1 MKMDEFIDKVE
12 SDFVKDDLPEI
23 RPGDKVKVHEQVQEG
38 SKERI
43 QVFEGVLLKK
53 SGSGANK
60 MITVRKHSSG
70 IGVEKTLPIHSPKIE
85 RIELVKKGDSRQA
98 KPYYLRRQRR
108 Y

>member
-1 MKMDEFIDKVE
+1 MDEIMNKVE
-12 SDFVKDDLPEI
+12 RDFLKDDVPDI
-23 RPGDKVKVHEQVQEG
+23 SPGDKVRVHEQVKEG

-43 QVFEGVLLKK
+43 QIFEGVLLKK

-85 RIELVKKGDSRQA
+85 KIELVKKGNSRQA
-98 KPYYLRRQRR
+98 RPYYLRRQRK

>member
-1 MKMDEFIDKVE
+1 MDELINKVE
-12 SDFVKDDLPEI
+12 KDFINDDVPDVS
-23 RPGDKVKVHEQVQEG
+23 PGDKVRVHEHVQEG

-53 SGSGANK
+53 SGSGANT

-85 RIELVKKGDSRQA
+85 KIELVKKGNSRQA
-98 KPYYLRRQRR
+98 RPYYLRRQRK

>member
-1 MKMDEFIDKVE
+1 MDKFIDKVE
-12 SDFVKDDLPEI
+12 DEFIKDDIPDI
-23 RPGDKVKVHEQVQEG
+23 KPGDKVRVHEHVKEG

-43 QVFEGVLLKK
+43 QVFEGVLLKR
-53 SGSGANK
+53 SGSGANE

-85 RIELVKKGDSRQA
+85 KIELVKRGNSRQA
-98 KPYYLRRQRR
+98 RPYYLRRERK

>member
-1 MKMDEFIDKVE
+1 MDEFIDKVE
-12 SDFVKDDLPEI
+12 SDFVRDDLPEI
-23 RPGDKVKVHEQVQEG
+23 RPGDKVKVHEHVQEG

>member
-1 MKMDEFIDKVE
+1 MDDIIDKVE
-12 SDFVKDDLPEI
+12 SDFIKDDLPDI
-23 RPGDKVKVHEQVQEG
+23 RPGDKIRVHEQVQEG

-43 QVFEGVLLKK
+43 QIFEGVLLKK

-70 IGVEKTLPIHSPKIE
+70 IGVEKTLPINSPKIKK
-85 RIELVKKGDSRQA
+85 IELVKRGDSRQA
-98 KPYYLRRQRR
+98 KPYYLRRQRK

>member
-1 MKMDEFIDKVE
+1 MDELIDKVE
-12 SDFVKDDLPEI
+12 SDFIDEDLPEM
-23 RPGDKVKVHEQVQEG
+23 RPGDKVRIHEHVQEG

-43 QVFEGVLLKK
+43 QVFEGILLKK
-53 SGSGANK
+53 SGSGANE

-70 IGVEKTLPIHSPKIE
+70 IGVEKTLPVHSPKIE

-98 KPYYLRRQRR
+98 RPYYLRRERK